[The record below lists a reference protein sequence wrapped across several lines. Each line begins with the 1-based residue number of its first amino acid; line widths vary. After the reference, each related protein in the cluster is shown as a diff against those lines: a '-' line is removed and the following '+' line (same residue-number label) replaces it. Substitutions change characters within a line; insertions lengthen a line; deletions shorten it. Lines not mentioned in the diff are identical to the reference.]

1 MVVAVNWSKLPAAV
15 GIPDWNGR
23 IVIDANTPIGL
34 FKPIDLQG
42 RVSTEVFVALV
53 PGARV
58 GKGFNHLRAE
68 VLAGDP
74 RADPDRGLNGRR
86 LAPQCLRLS
95 NVNSVQAGSSPS
107 SQPRIC
113 GSCKKSSVTMVQP
126 DPAVESARV

>member
-1 MVVAVNWSKLPAAV
+1 VVVAVNWSKLPAAV

-34 FKPIDLQG
+34 FQADRSARPRIDRSL
-42 RVSTEVFVALV
+42 RRPRTWCSRRE
-53 PGARV
+53 
-58 GKGFNHLRAE
+58 GFNHLRAE